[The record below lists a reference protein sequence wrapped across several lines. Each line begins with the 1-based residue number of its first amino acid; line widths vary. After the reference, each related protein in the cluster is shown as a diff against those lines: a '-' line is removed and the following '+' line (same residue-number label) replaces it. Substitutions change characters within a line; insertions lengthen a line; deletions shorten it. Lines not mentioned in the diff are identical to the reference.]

1 MDNLHPIILQ
11 ILTSRGYKTKAQI
24 EAFLNP
30 NYDEHLHDPFLLKD
44 MHKAVARIKSAINK
58 NENIVIYG
66 DYDIDGL
73 TATTLLMDY
82 LGKVGASVTGYI
94 PDRFEEGYGVNAD
107 ALKQLKKGG
116 AQLIVT
122 VDCGSKSIEALEW
135 ARKNNLDVVVTDH
148 HEVGDRLPPA
158 VAIVNHKRHDDEY
171 PFKDL
176 AGCGVAFK
184 LVQALQLKLAKNT
197 RLADGSEKW
206 LLDLVAM
213 GTVCDVVS
221 LTGENRVLVK
231 YGLQVLR
238 KTPRLGIRALAAVG
252 GVKIGELDTYHLG
265 YVLGP
270 RLNAA
275 GRMEHAQKGLD
286 LLNTVDKD
294 EALKL
299 AKYLDS
305 LNNERRSEQ
314 DKIFRAATSQAEEY
328 KDDPVLVLAGK
339 DWSHGVVGIVASK
352 LVEKYK
358 KPTLLLQIMGEEAKG
373 SARSFGDFNIV
384 AGLDSAKDIL
394 EKHGGHFF
402 AAGCTLKTK
411 NIDELRK
418 KLNDFYK
425 KQKLANQ
432 ADKFD
437 LAHDA
442 EINELENLDDNLY
455 AQLLTLSPFGME
467 NSQPLLMVQNV
478 SVASVRLVGDE
489 GKHLKLNLASA
500 QRKSID
506 GIGFGLGHQ
515 HKTLSQDVKVKVW
528 AELQENTYN
537 GNRSLQ
543 LVIRKLQ
550 IIE

>member
-1 MDNLHPIILQ
+1 MDNLHPIISQ
-11 ILTSRGYKTKAQI
+11 ILTVRGYKTKAQI

-30 NYDEHLHDPFLLKD
+30 DYDEHLHDPFLLKD
-44 MHKAVARIKSAINK
+44 MDKAVARIITALDK
-58 NENIVIYG
+58 NENIVIFG

-82 LGKVGASVTGYI
+82 LGKLGAKVSGYI
-94 PDRFEEGYGVNAD
+94 PDRFEEGYGVNVD
-107 ALKQLKKGG
+107 ALKQLKKEG
-116 AQLIVT
+116 AELIIT
-122 VDCGSKSIEALEW
+122 VDCGSKSIDALEW
-135 ARKNNLDVVVTDH
+135 AHKNKLDVVVTDH
-148 HEVGDRLPPA
+148 HEVGEVLPPC
-158 VAIVNHKRHDDEY
+158 VALVNHKRPDDKY

-197 RLADGSEKW
+197 RLTGGSEKW

-286 LLNTVDKD
+286 LLNTKSKEQAID
-294 EALKL
+294 L
-299 AKYLDS
+299 AQYLDS
-305 LNNERRSEQ
+305 LNDERRAEQ
-314 DKIFRAATSQAEEY
+314 DKIFRAAVRQAEEHESE
-328 KDDPVLVLAGK
+328 PVLVLAAE

-352 LVEKYK
+352 LMEKYK
-358 KPTLLLQIMGEEAKG
+358 KPILLLQIMGDEAKG
-373 SARSFGDFNIV
+373 SARSYGDFNIV
-384 AGLDSAKDIL
+384 AALDYAKDIL
-394 EKHGGHFF
+394 DKHGGHFF
-402 AAGCTLKTK
+402 AAGCTLKSK
-411 NIDELRK
+411 NIISLRE
-418 KLNDFYK
+418 KLNKFYEM
-425 KQKLANQ
+425 QELASQ
-432 ADKFD
+432 SDKFE
-437 LAHDA
+437 LTADA
-442 EINELENLDDNLY
+442 EVDALENLDDELHK
-455 AQLLTLSPFGME
+455 QLQLLSPFGME
-467 NSQPLLMVQNV
+467 NNSPLLLVQNIT
-478 SVASVRLVGDE
+478 VASIRFVGDE
-489 GKHLKLNLASA
+489 GKHIKLNLTSA
-500 QRKSID
+500 QGKSID
-506 GIGFGLGHQ
+506 GIGFGLGGQ
-515 HKTLSQDVKVKVW
+515 HKTLSQNEKVKVW

-543 LVIRKLQ
+543 LIIRK
-550 IIE
+550 IRVT